1 MQLLKVKYDKL
12 HSSFAFNVNLR
23 PYSMD
28 AGKDI
33 SFAIMAADVENNEYT
48 TSDIT
53 FTVTM
58 TPSDTLLALGVKA
71 TTVYSTYTGGPSNNR
86 FEALLPGEEV
96 NVVGWCNL
104 K

>member
-1 MQLLKVKYDKL
+1 
-12 HSSFAFNVNLR
+12 
-23 PYSMD
+23 
-28 AGKDI
+28 
-33 SFAIMAADVENNEYT
+33 MAADVENNEYT

-86 FEALLPGEEV
+86 FEALLPGEEA
-96 NVVGWCNL
+96 GGL
-104 K
+104 LGTRTRLTLIM